1 MVGTCDY
8 QKELYTSNY
17 NVQNRLT
24 AKGARLELPV
34 LTQSPVRWPITE
46 VFKLV
51 VRKNLKSAD
60 ACAQIPSVFRAL
72 GCQEHHLNRSSV
84 QICLVSA

>member
-34 LTQSPVRWPITE
+34 LTQSPVRWPI
-46 VFKLV
+46 
-51 VRKNLKSAD
+51 R
-60 ACAQIPSVFRAL
+60 PSRSCL
-72 GCQEHHLNRSSV
+72 GSV
-84 QICLVSA
+84 QEPDANWK